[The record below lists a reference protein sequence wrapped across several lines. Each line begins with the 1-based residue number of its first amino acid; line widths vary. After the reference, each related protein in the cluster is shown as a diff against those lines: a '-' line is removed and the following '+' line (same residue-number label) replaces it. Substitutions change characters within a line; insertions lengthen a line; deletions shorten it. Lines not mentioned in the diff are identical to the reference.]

1 MTKPKGVKGKRKDI
15 VMGYYFGKKKMPR
28 RYQVYND
35 FKIVLVLLQYWKE
48 HSYWDTFHHFLL

>member
-35 FKIVLVLLQYWKE
+35 FKIVLVLLQY
-48 HSYWDTFHHFLL
+48 